1 MNFKKQQIITIYF
14 LIFSVVLFSQ
24 QRRYNQNYGGQQ
36 NYQRN
41 TPSTPK
47 KLSIQNMAGILMYDY
62 DEVIKKVKIKDE
74 SKKLVVEKAITKY
87 NNKINEIKTF
97 NSDVFSKV
105 KRFIEQKTESAKTSN
120 VNDFKEA
127 RLKIRELLKPVEDKV
142 DNQQK
147 ILNESLEKILSEKQN
162 SKWLRYENIKIKE
175 LRPSYKANNNSSKN
189 HKGKGRKSL

>member
-1 MNFKKQQIITIYF
+1 MNLTKQQYFTICF
-14 LIFSVVLFSQ
+14 LIFNTILFAQ

-41 TPSTPK
+41 TSAPK
-47 KLSIQNMAGILMYDY
+47 KFTVENMAGILMYDY

-74 SKKLVVEKAITKY
+74 SKKIVVEKAITKY

-105 KRFIEQKTESAKTSN
+105 KRFIEQKTESSKTPN

-127 RLKIRELLKPVEDKV
+127 RLKILELLKPIVDKV
-142 DNQQK
+142 DKQQK
-147 ILNESLEKILSEKQN
+147 ILNQSLEKVFSEKQN
-162 SKWLRYENIKIKE
+162 SKWLRYESMKIKE
-175 LRPSYKANNNSSKN
+175 VRPSYKANNSNKSHKR
-189 HKGKGRKSL
+189 KGKKAL